1 MKFPT
6 TYPVGTLVQIISAAE
21 FDALPKDDDGY
32 ARFSDLFSNSI
43 TDYMSPERRSLC
55 GSIVRISRKLG
66 VSDIC
71 FLKPYSLST
80 AVDPSAAFYFLKP
93 YSLST
98 AVDPS
103 AAARFSWDAA
113 LFTPNEFHPYDTP
126 VPVFPVSFDD
136 FLKGGI

>member
-55 GSIVRISRKLG
+55 GSIVRISRKLR
-66 VSDIC
+66 VSDI
-71 FLKPYSLST
+71 
-80 AVDPSAAFYFLKP
+80 YFLKP
-93 YSLST
+93 YDLST

-103 AAARFSWDAA
+103 AAARFSWDAD
-113 LFTPNEFHPYDTP
+113 LFTPNEFHPYGTTA
-126 VPVFPVSFDD
+126 PVFSVSFDD

>member
-55 GSIVRISRKLG
+55 GSIVRISRKLR

-71 FLKPYSLST
+71 
-80 AVDPSAAFYFLKP
+80 FLKP

-103 AAARFSWDAA
+103 AAARFSWDAD
-113 LFTPNEFHPYDTP
+113 LFTPNEFHPYGTTA
-126 VPVFPVSFDD
+126 PVFSVSFDD

>member
-1 MKFPT
+1 MKVPT
-6 TYPVGTLVQIISAAE
+6 TYPAGTLVQIISAAE

-32 ARFSDLFSNSI
+32 ARFSDPFSNSI

-80 AVDPSAAFYFLKP
+80 AVDPSAA
-93 YSLST
+93 
-98 AVDPS
+98 
-103 AAARFSWDAA
+103 ARFSWNSD
-113 LFTPNEFHPYDTP
+113 LFTPNEFHPYGTP
-126 VPVFPVSFDD
+126 VPISPVSFDD